1 MGELVLTKLT
11 QRQYILNSK
20 QKRKTK
26 IMKLA
31 VAVVFVSVLIAPQVM
46 NAIAMPNP
54 NDNTLDPSDP
64 ISDNICKCSGKTV
77 KELSGNILGECQHK
91 ASHNNK
97 FFCYIDKTSQ
107 PEKCCED
114 TTGRFQNACIN
125 YSICS
130 SPDTPEVHG

>member
-1 MGELVLTKLT
+1 MGVLPKLS
-11 QRQYILNSK
+11 QQQYNLNSK

-31 VAVVFVSVLIAPQVM
+31 VAVVLVSVSIAPQVM

-54 NDNTLDPSDP
+54 NDNT
-64 ISDNICKCSGKTV
+64 CKCSGKTV

-114 TTGRFQNACIN
+114 TTGRFQN
-125 YSICS
+125 
-130 SPDTPEVHG
+130 P

>member
-1 MGELVLTKLT
+1 MGVLPKLS
-11 QRQYILNSK
+11 QQQYNLNSK

-26 IMKLA
+26 IM
-31 VAVVFVSVLIAPQVM
+31 

-54 NDNTLDPSDP
+54 NDNILDPSDP
-64 ISDNICKCSGKTV
+64 ISNNICKCSGKTV
-77 KELSGNILGECQHK
+77 KELSGNIIGECQHK

-130 SPDTPEVHG
+130 SPDAPEPSPGQFDK